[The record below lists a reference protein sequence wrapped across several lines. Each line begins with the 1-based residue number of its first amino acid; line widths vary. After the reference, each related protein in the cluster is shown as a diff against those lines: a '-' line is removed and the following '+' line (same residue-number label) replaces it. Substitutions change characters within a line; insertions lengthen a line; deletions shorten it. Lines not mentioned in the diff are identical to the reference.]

1 MYKNLKYYEVTRR
14 IMLWFLRRNHYTAH
28 IIKSPLM
35 KYKARN
41 LKYVKRWIYELKYP
55 KRCNKLYVANEK

>member
-1 MYKNLKYYEVTRR
+1 
-14 IMLWFLRRNHYTAH
+14 MLWFLRGNQYTVH
-28 IIKSPLM
+28 IMESPLM

-55 KRCNKLYVANEK
+55 ERCKKLYVPDEN